1 MAKYVICE
9 AAKVCIRKFTIGD
22 DFSCQYSLPH
32 KKSHAPHKYCAY
44 MRAKTPRPHKMWES
58 SFAMQLIEYIHG
70 KTILPTTIKELET
83 NRKAELK
90 KAKRRK

>member
-1 MAKYVICE
+1 MKLIICE
-9 AAKVCIRKFTIGD
+9 AAKICDRKFIIGD

-32 KKSHAPHKYCAY
+32 KKSHAPYKYCRY
-44 MRAKTPRPHKMWES
+44 MRAKIPRLRKKKRS
-58 SFAMQLIEYIHG
+58 SFDMHLIEYIHG
-70 KTILPTTIKELET
+70 ETILPTTMGDLEA